1 MTGGSVDI
9 ATLPPATARKRRSV
23 KDTVL
28 SVVIHFLLILAV
40 IFALLP
46 VVLAF
51 LASFKSLFDF
61 YDNPLGL
68 PAKWEWHNYTSVW
81 REAHI
86 AEYARN
92 SVIVTFISVPVIVFL
107 SCLAGYGLTRYHF
120 RFSRTIYLYFL
131 AGLMIPIQLTIL
143 PSLLQMKSLHLVNT
157 HAGLI
162 TLYTALGL
170 PFSVFLMAGFMNTL
184 PGELAEA
191 ARLDGAGEFRA
202 FWDVVV
208 PLTKPALATV
218 AILNGVSIWN
228 EFFLALILSPG
239 TPTLQVGINN
249 LRGYYSTEWGYIFAG
264 VMVAALPVI
273 LAYVLLTKQ
282 FIRGL
287 TAGALKG

>member
-1 MTGGSVDI
+1 M
-9 ATLPPATARKRRSV
+9 
-23 KDTVL
+23 
-28 SVVIHFLLILAV
+28 
-40 IFALLP
+40 
-46 VVLAF
+46 
-51 LASFKSLFDF
+51 
-61 YDNPLGL
+61 
-68 PAKWEWHNYTSVW
+68 
-81 REAHI
+81 
-86 AEYARN
+86 
-92 SVIVTFISVPVIVFL
+92 
-107 SCLAGYGLTRYHF
+107 
-120 RFSRTIYLYFL
+120 
-131 AGLMIPIQLTIL
+131 
-143 PSLLQMKSLHLVNT
+143 
-157 HAGLI
+157 
-162 TLYTALGL
+162 
-170 PFSVFLMAGFMNTL
+170 
-184 PGELAEA
+184 PGELSEA
-191 ARLDGAGEFRA
+191 ARLDGAGELRA